1 MKCKITG
8 DDISPFMSFGKMP
21 LANGFIEEKNFSKE
35 FFYEMEVGFSKKLS
49 LFQLNDFPNP
59 KKMFNKEYPFY
70 TGSSMYMKTHF
81 KDYADW
87 INKEYLKNGSKL
99 IEIGSNDGTFLKN
112 FSNSNIDYLGFE
124 PSENVAQEAIKNGIN
139 TKNIFFNLENVKNL
153 KKFKGNTTVISA
165 ANVICH
171 IPDLKNLISAVD
183 FLLATDGVFI
193 FEEPYM
199 GSMFSKVSYDQI
211 YDEHIYMFSII
222 SIQKI
227 FKIFDFELIDVL
239 PQGTHGGSM
248 RYIVARK
255 NQRSINKRV
264 HDGLRFEKE
273 KKFDDEESC
282 LKFKIDCEKS
292 KKNIIESLTKYKDMG
307 KSIAGYAATS
317 KSTTILNYCNINNS
331 IIDFICDTTKDKIGK
346 YSPGMHIPIVAT
358 SEFKNNFPDIAY
370 LFAWNHK
377 KEIFSKESNF
387 SDKGGKWFSHVTL

>member
-70 TGSSMYMKTHF
+70 TGSSMYMKAHF

-171 IPDLKNLISAVD
+171 VPDLKNLISAVD

-211 YDEHIYMFSII
+211 YDEHIYMFSIT

-264 HDGLRFEKE
+264 YDGLRFEKE

>member
-21 LANGFIEEKNFSKE
+21 LANGFIEKKNFSKE

-70 TGSSMYMKTHF
+70 TGSSMHMKTHF

-87 INKEYLKNGSKL
+87 IKKEYLKNGSRL

-112 FSNSNIDYLGFE
+112 FSNSSIDYLGFE
-124 PSENVAQEAIKNGIN
+124 PSENVAQEAIKDGIN
-139 TKNIFFNLENVKNL
+139 TKNTFFNLENAKSL
-153 KKFKGNTTVISA
+153 KKFKGKTTVISA

-171 IPDLKNLISAVD
+171 VPDLKDLISAVD

-211 YDEHIYMFSII
+211 YDEHIYMFSIT

-227 FKIFDFELIDVL
+227 FKLFDFELIDVL
-239 PQGTHGGSM
+239 PQVTHGGSM
-248 RYIVARK
+248 RYIVGRK
-255 NQRSINKRV
+255 NQRNINKRV
-264 HDGLRFEKE
+264 YDGLKIEIE
-273 KKFDDEESC
+273 KKLDDEASC

-317 KSTTILNYCNINNS
+317 KSTTILNYCNINNN

-346 YSPGMHIPIVAT
+346 YSPGMHIPIVPA

-377 KEIFSKESNF
+377 KEIFSKESGF